1 MTASRLLTIPESR
14 RSVYGKTPEALTDI
28 YQNDIGMAVWQRRL
42 NRALISECEKLVTET
57 RFSASRVALPESRL
71 NHLEDTFPKLREFP
85 HLRADIQ
92 LLAEMF
98 CCLFELKVV
107 GLRLAQLTSAMCPKF
122 HVDRVPCR
130 LITTYCGGGTQ
141 WLPHHHVNRD
151 KLGAGNGGR
160 SDADSGLY
168 RSTGAIQTLAI
179 GDVALLKGEQWED
192 NEGAGLVHRSPTIEA
207 GQQRVLLTLDFA

>member
-1 MTASRLLTIPESR
+1 MTAARLLTIPESR
-14 RSVYGKTPEALTDI
+14 RSVYGKTPEALAAI
-28 YQNDIGMAVWQRRL
+28 YQHDIGMAVWQRQL
-42 NRALISECEKLVTET
+42 DHSLISECETLVAET
-57 RFSASRVALPESRL
+57 GFSGYRVALPESRL
-71 NHLEDTFPKLREFP
+71 NHLEDAFPKLVAFP
-85 HLRADIQ
+85 QLCADIQ

-192 NEGAGLVHRSPTIEA
+192 NEGAGLVHRSPRVEA
-207 GQQRVLLTLDFA
+207 GHQRVLLTLDFA